1 MYIFYHVLALDNFQS
16 HLGRST
22 RRASSFFF
30 EELAAAHEW
39 DKIPHPT
46 TIHQQKIVVTTM
58 VKSRRS
64 SQVKQ
69 QNPVDA
75 FEERKRQRVLG
86 VQAAGIHRLGRGT
99 VECFS
104 VLERLFFHATQGIWF
119 RILPIDDHDDDICH
133 GLGVEWRYLLPLLT
147 KCGLIKSKTTS
158 VVKDVHVGTRQWDE
172 MAKALVGAMR
182 MEITS
187 IRTQYARRSYFF
199 CVGQPRYQNPLA
211 QEKALSLV
219 GMVGLVPSRG
229 MAPRD
234 LALEAQKIAVAV
246 LNDRLACRVQGPRI
260 GRIAIEDQQQQQ
272 QEEGLN
278 DDQVDAIAEA
288 VHASIEYAV
297 ALDLERRP
305 RLSRSNA
312 GTSID
317 A

>member
-1 MYIFYHVLALDNFQS
+1 
-16 HLGRST
+16 
-22 RRASSFFF
+22 
-30 EELAAAHEW
+30 
-39 DKIPHPT
+39 
-46 TIHQQKIVVTTM
+46 
-58 VKSRRS
+58 
-64 SQVKQ
+64 
-69 QNPVDA
+69 
-75 FEERKRQRVLG
+75 
-86 VQAAGIHRLGRGT
+86 
-99 VECFS
+99 
-104 VLERLFFHATQGIWF
+104 
-119 RILPIDDHDDDICH
+119 
-133 GLGVEWRYLLPLLT
+133 
-147 KCGLIKSKTTS
+147 
-158 VVKDVHVGTRQWDE
+158 
-172 MAKALVGAMR
+172 MR

-272 QEEGLN
+272 QQQQQEGLN

>member
-1 MYIFYHVLALDNFQS
+1 MYIFYHVLALDIFQS

-104 VLERLFFHATQGIWF
+104 VLERLFSTRHRGYGFESF
-119 RILPIDDHDDDICH
+119 P
-133 GLGVEWRYLLPLLT
+133 
-147 KCGLIKSKTTS
+147 STTTMMIF
-158 VVKDVHVGTRQWDE
+158 VMDWV
-172 MAKALVGAMR
+172 
-182 MEITS
+182 
-187 IRTQYARRSYFF
+187 
-199 CVGQPRYQNPLA
+199 
-211 QEKALSLV
+211 
-219 GMVGLVPSRG
+219 
-229 MAPRD
+229 
-234 LALEAQKIAVAV
+234 
-246 LNDRLACRVQGPRI
+246 
-260 GRIAIEDQQQQQ
+260 
-272 QEEGLN
+272 
-278 DDQVDAIAEA
+278 
-288 VHASIEYAV
+288 
-297 ALDLERRP
+297 
-305 RLSRSNA
+305 SN
-312 GTSID
+312 GSTYCLC
-317 A
+317 